1 MKSKN
6 FNHSF
11 SLKKTAAT
19 LFATASL
26 FAYSNQANA
35 QNTVVAPTG
44 QKITVNAP
52 ATSSAT
58 GLVQLAGDL
67 SGTAASPAIA
77 SGAITSAKILDA
89 TIAAGDLADG
99 AVTSAKIL
107 DATIAVGDLADGA
120 VTSAKI
126 LDATIATGDLANN
139 AVTSAIIANAAVTTA
154 KIANGTA
161 LQILRTNSA
170 GTAVE
175 WAAAPVTITPTEQ
188 VFTATAGQTAFTL
201 TNTPLNTSIG
211 SVTAYI
217 NGTKIN
223 NTAFTLAGAVVTYVP
238 ASNGAYA
245 LVAGDIVTFTYLY

>member
-44 QKITVNAP
+44 QKIIVNAA
-52 ATSSAT
+52 ATTSAT

-67 SGTAASPAIA
+67 SGTATSPAIA
-77 SGAITSAKILDA
+77 ASAI
-89 TIAAGDLADG
+89 
-99 AVTSAKIL
+99 
-107 DATIAVGDLADGA
+107 
-120 VTSAKI
+120 TSAKI

-223 NTAFTLAGAVVTYVP
+223 NSAFTLAGAVVTYVP